1 VTGATDRQQV
11 LSIVVRELAPYLG
24 ANMAR
29 SATKMHSEKLGLLA
43 PELSATDIERLLDAL
58 VPGLRVFLG
67 KDKTEDALHL
77 VRKALASEGGAR

>member
-1 VTGATDRQQV
+1 VTAATDRQQV
-11 LSIVVRELAPYLG
+11 LSIVARELAPYLG

-29 SATKMHSEKLGLLA
+29 SATKMHSEKLGLVA
-43 PELSATDIERLLDAL
+43 PELTEMDIERLLEAL

-77 VRKALASEGGAR
+77 VRKALAGEGGVR